1 MAYSFKWFP
10 FFMCKFR
17 KFSFVVPLLNLLRC
31 VKFFRCLSSVSK
43 KNPCRFLVAISSLHS
58 HFDYKKSVA
67 VPLRFLLCF
76 YCVFIKYRRPVVA
89 RFLSVRSLFIPK
101 NITGF
106 RLFVA
111 CIIKKSPVFHLCFYE
126 NIVAKSSPFLGVRSG
141 FVP

>member
-1 MAYSFKWFP
+1 MRCRCVLFGFVMVLVLLPPAYCHRLPTFYRMQVLQSFCLLSANFP
-10 FFMCKFR
+10 LTLFYVKEMKV
-17 KFSFVVPLLNLLRC
+17 SFAVPLLNLLRC

-89 RFLSVRSLFIPK
+89 HFLFVRSLFIPK
-101 NITGF
+101 I
-106 RLFVA
+106 
-111 CIIKKSPVFHLCFYE
+111 
-126 NIVAKSSPFLGVRSG
+126 
-141 FVP
+141 